1 MTNTD
6 REKFKSRREFLGK
19 MNNIEFLLVRVIEKR
34 RESKSAV
41 GRMEASFYKPYS
53 YTRKARSRRATL

>member
-1 MTNTD
+1 M
-6 REKFKSRREFLGK
+6 GK